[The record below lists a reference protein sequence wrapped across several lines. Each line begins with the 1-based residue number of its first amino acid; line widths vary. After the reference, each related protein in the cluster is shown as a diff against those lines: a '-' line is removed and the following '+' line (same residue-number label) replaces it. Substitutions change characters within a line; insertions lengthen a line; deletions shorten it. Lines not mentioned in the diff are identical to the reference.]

1 MLELLVH
8 KRVFILEMFQYPIIF
23 QLLILTIYNCLN
35 HRNSTKKCQL
45 SKHSKVVLSGCY
57 IACNMF
63 NEVYC
68 FVNLS
73 HILKT
78 IFHCFNKRKKS
89 HLFLLDNF
97 DFKTN
102 HDPWKDIKEIFL
114 GWFKKMVSYL
124 LYQRGAHLID
134 NHRQFLSLGSQIY
147 LGSFRHIFGFSR
159 HQNFNWWQ
167 RSMH

>member
-1 MLELLVH
+1 MAPYKYFTKLHKQYVAQQDGVLELLVH

-23 QLLILTIYNCLN
+23 QLLILTICNCLN
-35 HRNSTKKCQL
+35 HRNSSKKCQL

-63 NEVYC
+63 NDVYC

-114 GWFKKMVSYL
+114 S
-124 LYQRGAHLID
+124 
-134 NHRQFLSLGSQIY
+134 
-147 LGSFRHIFGFSR
+147 
-159 HQNFNWWQ
+159 
-167 RSMH
+167 

>member
-1 MLELLVH
+1 MAPYKYFTKLHKYYVVQQDGVLELLVH

-73 HILKT
+73 HIFWKQFSTVLTNGKKVT
-78 IFHCFNKRKKS
+78 CFYLIILILRQTMTHRK
-89 HLFLLDNF
+89 
-97 DFKTN
+97 
-102 HDPWKDIKEIFL
+102 I
-114 GWFKKMVSYL
+114 
-124 LYQRGAHLID
+124 
-134 NHRQFLSLGSQIY
+134 
-147 LGSFRHIFGFSR
+147 
-159 HQNFNWWQ
+159 
-167 RSMH
+167 